1 MSMKVKEGKKRK
13 VKVREGGNKG
23 FHGSQ
28 MWLEEQDE
36 FEQSIKDPPRYPLL
50 SRPREAG
57 EVHETKLY
65 LEQLL
70 CAFIPS

>member
-1 MSMKVKEGKKRK
+1 MSMKVKEGGKRK
-13 VKVREGGNKG
+13 VKVREGSDKG

-36 FEQSIKDPPRYPLL
+36 FERLIKDPPRYPLL

-57 EVHETKLY
+57 EEHKTKLY